1 MSATS
6 NDYDTSKF
14 APITYYDDATFYQ
27 MSISGT
33 SMACPQVAG
42 LLCLHLQVFPDLSP
56 EQLKNRIIQEAKA
69 VVNDTGADNDYN
81 ELSTSMM
88 GQDNKFLYSKYKDAN
103 PFSLSG
109 PSNISVG
116 S

>member
-1 MSATS
+1 
-6 NDYDTSKF
+6 
-14 APITYYDDATFYQ
+14 